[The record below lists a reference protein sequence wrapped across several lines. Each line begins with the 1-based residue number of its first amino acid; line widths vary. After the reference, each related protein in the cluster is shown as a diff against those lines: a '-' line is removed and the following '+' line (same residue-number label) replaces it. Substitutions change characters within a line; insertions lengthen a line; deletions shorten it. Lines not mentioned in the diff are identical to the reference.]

1 MAVERIANLWNS
13 VKGLVIS
20 QYKNATSLLQIVEK
34 TVNSFQS
41 AEDASEKISSFC
53 NIDNAEGNW
62 LDLIGNLK
70 NVYRNAG
77 ESDADYRDRIKYEIS
92 VNYAGTARFM
102 IEMSRRASGDPA
114 PILHEEQAGSQV
126 VFIYTPNGRQL
137 TRGFVNSIAPAGVL
151 GVPAARLMTATGKRI
166 VNGRGKLFPLLT
178 DDGRPLLTEDGR
190 QLLVNLHKAKQILCV
205 ANDRNIGKV
214 AQPSE

>member
-20 QYKNATSLLQIVEK
+20 QYKNSTSLLQIVEK

-114 PILHEEQAGSQV
+114 PILHEEQARSQV

-166 VNGRGKLFPLLT
+166 VAMRGRVINLLTEDGRPLLT
-178 DDGRPLLTEDGR
+178 DDGKPLIIENYSRD
-190 QLLVNLHKAKQILCV
+190 QVLCV

-214 AQPSE
+214 SQPSE

>member
-114 PILHEEQAGSQV
+114 PILHEEQAARAV

-205 ANDRNIGKV
+205 ANDRNIGKI